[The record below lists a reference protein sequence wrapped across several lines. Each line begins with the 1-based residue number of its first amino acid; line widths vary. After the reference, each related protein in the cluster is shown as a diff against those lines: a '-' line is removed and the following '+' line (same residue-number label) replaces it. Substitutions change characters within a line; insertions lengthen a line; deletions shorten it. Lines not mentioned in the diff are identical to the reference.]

1 MAKRKKGEKRVHETG
16 ATGRGSLLNAVTS
29 KHAASKGKPKIEKL
43 KDPAEWSALHLPT
56 VTKSSILRIWYMYL
70 ENEANVVVEGR

>member
-1 MAKRKKGEKRVHETG
+1 MTS

-43 KDPAEWSALHLPT
+43 KDPAEMVSIAL
-56 VTKSSILRIWYMYL
+56 
-70 ENEANVVVEGR
+70 ANSDKEFNSPDLVHVLGE